1 MRIARLFLVFFVLT
15 GCASGENQ
23 MLGPKDGFNLPPIS
37 LERVKVGMTAPDF
50 TLESKDA
57 ERVTLSQF
65 RGKKNVVM
73 VFYRG
78 YW

>member
-1 MRIARLFLVFFVLT
+1 MKVVRLCLLLFFLT
-15 GCASGENQ
+15 GCASNENQ
-23 MLGPKDGFNLPPIS
+23 ARGPKDGLDLMPTNPG
-37 LERVKVGMTAPDF
+37 RVKTGMPAPDF
-50 TLESKDA
+50 TLESKDG
-57 ERVTLSQF
+57 EKVTLSQF

>member
-1 MRIARLFLVFFVLT
+1 MKVVRFCLLLVFLT
-15 GCASGENQ
+15 GCGSNGNPA
-23 MLGPKDGFNLPPIS
+23 LGPVDGLDLPPAS
-37 LERVKVGMTAPDF
+37 PGRVKVGKPAPDF
-50 TLESKDA
+50 TLESKDG